1 MDLWMTI
8 FIGKFHKVQYVF
20 LRIKDV
26 KLNHNLNRFFKCMTG
41 PFDSIIFPMR
51 PHEFCDALEM
61 ISKCGEAVPS
71 CHNDFRG
78 LAHAIANVRPNMISF
93 VTYYLN
99 VMLFQFPDLYDA
111 KKPNWRPWRNE
122 PFPNYTPSNDPVKLA
137 CFEKFIEKHN
147 KTSLMTDEE
156 NTNQEDLWS
165 KIEKLNQKFLA
176 DLKLAIDEA

>member
-1 MDLWMTI
+1 MRGFRQAL
-8 FIGKFHKVQYVF
+8 
-20 LRIKDV
+20 IK
-26 KLNHNLNRFFKCMTG
+26 
-41 PFDSIIFPMR
+41 
-51 PHEFCDALEM
+51 
-61 ISKCGEAVPS
+61 
-71 CHNDFRG
+71 
-78 LAHAIANVRPNMISF
+78 
-93 VTYYLN
+93 

>member
-1 MDLWMTI
+1 M
-8 FIGKFHKVQYVF
+8 FGKFHKVQYAHCTVY
-20 LRIKDV
+20 LRIKCV
-26 KLNHNLNRFFKCMTG
+26 KLNHNLSRFVKCMTR
-41 PFDSIIFPMR
+41 PFDSFLFDYGEK
-51 PHEFCDALEM
+51 HEFCDALEM

-93 VTYYLN
+93 ATFYLK

-147 KTSLMTDEE
+147 KTSLLTDEE